1 MASRVEERAETR
13 WEREL
18 RDGPLQGLMAVRL
31 LLASAIDQGSAQSLD
46 RAAIESVRQI
56 DEEIATIRAM
66 MAEMRAPEDPPRSR

>member
-1 MASRVEERAETR
+1 MASRVEERAENR